1 MLNRFED
8 EPEPTLDESK
18 LRDTP
23 GWVESIGDEDE
34 KPGVIER
41 NLREQWSIRGEDD
54 YVSNPITESDQ
65 MDWVDDDYD
74 DEEYWEEEDE
84 TELILDDD
92 ADPYDD

>member
-1 MLNRFED
+1 MLNRFDD
-8 EPEPTLDESK
+8 EPEPTLDENK
-18 LRDTP
+18 LRDKP
-23 GWVESIGDEDE
+23 AWIEEIGPEDE
-34 KPGVIER
+34 SLAVKER
-41 NLREQWSIRGEDD
+41 NIQEQWSIRGEDD
-54 YVSNPITESDQ
+54 YVSNPATESDQ